1 MLGESLR
8 HPHVGRISFKVC
20 GLDECAAILFYSILF
35 YLYYIYFKSILVP
48 QLVVPD
54 LGFLADS
61 VLQVFHLKHH
71 VLNTNVQ
78 KLIIPA
84 V

>member
-20 GLDECAAILFYSILF
+20 GLDECAAILF

>member
-1 MLGESLR
+1 MLDAFHLKF
-8 HPHVGRISFKVC
+8 VAWTNV
-20 GLDECAAILFYSILF
+20 LLFYSILF